1 MKSKAK
7 QPSQSMRGVI
17 SSWRWRITKAGLKIK
32 EFCPLI
38 DLKAEQMSGYLNG
51 KVTPSI
57 DTFEK
62 IEGKLK
68 ELGV

>member
-1 MKSKAK
+1 MKSKK
-7 QPSQSMRGVI
+7 TSPEHGVREI
-17 SSWRWRITKAGLKIK
+17 IASWRWRITKAGLKIK
-32 EFCPLI
+32 DFCALI
-38 DLKAEQMSGYLNG
+38 DLKPGQMSGYLSG
-51 KVTPSI
+51 EVTPSI

>member
-1 MKSKAK
+1 MKLKEN
-7 QPSQSMRGVI
+7 QPSQGMRGVVA
-17 SSWRWRITKAGLKIK
+17 SWRWRITKAGFNIK
-32 EFCPLI
+32 GFCPLVG
-38 DLKAEQMSGYLNG
+38 LKAGQMSGYLNG

>member
-1 MKSKAK
+1 MKPKEIPTSHG
-7 QPSQSMRGVI
+7 MREI
-17 SSWRWRITKAGLKIK
+17 ITSWRWRITKAGLKIK
-32 EFCPLI
+32 DFCALI
-38 DLKAEQMSGYLNG
+38 YLKPGQMSGYLSG
-51 KVTPSI
+51 EVTPSI

>member
-1 MKSKAK
+1 MKSIKT
-7 QPSQSMRGVI
+7 SQSQSVREII

-32 EFCPLI
+32 EFCALI
-38 DLKAEQMSGYLNG
+38 DLKPGQMSGYLG
-51 KVTPSI
+51 GDVTPSI